1 MRIYVLRHG
10 IAEERRLGRPDAA
23 RKLTPEGKQKLSR
36 VLERARQAVPPPDL
50 VLSSPLVRAV
60 ETAAIAAEVLG
71 YRGDIVETDALLPG
85 STPQTL
91 WQEIQRRKDAESLLL
106 SGHEPHL
113 SASIAFLL
121 GAPGILIDLKK
132 GALVHLQ
139 VEPGGNPPRAV
150 LQWMLTAKLA

>member
-10 IAEERRLGRPDAA
+10 IAEERRPGRPDAA

-36 VLERARQAVPPPDL
+36 VLERARQAVPPPGL
-50 VLSSPLVRAV
+50 ILSSPLVRAV

-71 YRGDIVETDALLPG
+71 YRGDIVETDALLPA
-85 STPQTL
+85 STPQQL

-139 VEPGGNPPRAV
+139 VEPGGNPRAV